1 MNIGI
6 DIDDTINNLADI
18 MIISAKKYNE
28 EQKIDYEIRADK
40 WAWDE
45 ACRMG

>member
-18 MIISAKKYNE
+18 LRKYATEYNK
-28 EQKIDYEIRADK
+28 EQEIDYEIQTNK
-40 WAWDE
+40 WEWAE
-45 ACRMG
+45 ACRME

>member
-18 MIISAKKYNE
+18 LVISAKKYNMD
-28 EQKIDYEIRADK
+28 QKIEHEIKEDK
-40 WAWDE
+40 WNWDE
-45 ACRMG
+45 ACRME